1 MGLGVGGTGSMLRA
15 FRNVNEGRIL
25 GKAQVTVLCLR
36 ICLYLLQGF
45 SAFD

>member
-25 GKAQVTVLCLR
+25 GKAQVTVVFAHLFVFASR
-36 ICLYLLQGF
+36 F
-45 SAFD
+45 